1 MLYFFKKIIDVLD
14 ELKIDYMLS
23 GSVAMGVYIIPRATR
38 DFDFIIHLKPNDID
52 AFVEIKS
59 LDKKSLHEK

>member
-1 MLYFFKKIIDVLD
+1 
-14 ELKIDYMLS
+14 
-23 GSVAMGVYIIPRATR
+23 MGVLIIPRATR